1 MRRRLELVRSLP
13 SGDPFAPHPALFLP
27 AVEVRSK
34 EALFSRLAI
43 ALAAG
48 VVLDA
53 RALLEALI
61 ERESSGNTGVGF
73 GLGVPHA
80 RSTVVATTAVAC
92 ARLRPPLD
100 YGAPDGMSVGLVL
113 LAVAPCGVTG
123 ALFMPLLDSIVA
135 LARDE
140 PSRRRLLG
148 ISTFQ
153 EFGALLVGILKP
165 LVMEALSL

>member
-1 MRRRLELVRSLP
+1 V
-13 SGDPFAPHPALFLP
+13 
-27 AVEVRSK
+27 
-34 EALFSRLAI
+34 I
-43 ALAAG
+43 
-48 VVLDA
+48 DA
-53 RALLEALI
+53 RALLEALV
-61 ERESSGNTGVGF
+61 ERESSGNTAVGF

-80 RSTVVATTAVAC
+80 RSAVVATTAVAC

-100 YGAPDGMSVGLVL
+100 YGAPDGTPVGLVL
-113 LAVAPCGVTG
+113 LAVAPYGVTG
-123 ALFMPLLDSIVA
+123 ALFMPILDSIVA

-165 LVMEALSL
+165 FVVEALSL